1 MRCVMMQQIQ
11 FNKEL
16 NKGWV
21 GAIAN
26 HLYIDGKIEK
36 NVFVHAKLVHR
47 FNEDEDDDAYYEIII
62 PSEDFKIAYVTQK
75 KIRIIN
81 EV

>member
-1 MRCVMMQQIQ
+1 MTRAIQ
-11 FNKEL
+11 SNEEL

-26 HLYIDGKIEK
+26 HLYINGKIEK

>member
-1 MRCVMMQQIQ
+1 MIQ
-11 FNKEL
+11 EIQSNKKL
-16 NKGWV
+16 NEGWI

-47 FNEDEDDDAYYEIII
+47 FNDDNDDDAYYEIMI
-62 PSEDFKIAYVTQK
+62 PSEDFKIAYVTLK
-75 KIRIIN
+75 KIRIID
-81 EV
+81 EI

>member
-1 MRCVMMQQIQ
+1 MIQ
-11 FNKEL
+11 EIQSNEEL
-16 NKGWV
+16 NKGWI

-47 FNEDEDDDAYYEIII
+47 FDSDNDDDAYYEIMI
-62 PSEDFKIAYVTQK
+62 PSEDFKIAYVSQK